1 MLINNRIISFIK
13 HLTTPFY
20 KYTLGI
26 DINHNSIN
34 IVELNLQK
42 EKPILTSFESKT
54 FSDKGEVNLANT
66 IENMISCCGVKSNI
80 AVIAI
85 DDSEIFTQ
93 KLVFPILNQ
102 RELKEAVKWEIDRY
116 VPYKKDT
123 YYYDFC
129 ILNENFNNKDMQVLI
144 AAVNKAIIDELIDH
158 MDKLNIKI
166 LAIEGKSFALARN
179 LSEPNCLMV
188 DINHNDSKIIV
199 FQEHIA
205 IMIRDSESSMDK
217 IISEINQTLEWC
229 KVQNQNIEINKIY
242 INGNLFIAEPV
253 VQFLRN
259 QMIHQIDFIDF
270 TKNIDI
276 TESFDAQYI
285 KESATELF
293 TAIGLAKRG
302 LEL

>member
-1 MLINNRIISFIK
+1 MLINNRIIAFIK
-13 HLTTPFY
+13 KLTTPFY
-20 KYTLGI
+20 KHALGI
-26 DINHNSIN
+26 EINHNSIN
-34 IVELNLQK
+34 IVELKLQK
-42 EKPILTSFESKT
+42 EKPILTSFESEI
-54 FSDKGEVNLANT
+54 FSNKGEVNLANT
-66 IENMISCCGVKSNI
+66 IENMISRCGVKSNI

-93 KLVFPILNQ
+93 KLVFPILKPK
-102 RELKEAVKWEIDRY
+102 ELKEAVKWEIDKY
-116 VPYKKDT
+116 IPYEKDT

-129 ILNENFNNKDMQVLI
+129 ILNDKFNSKDMHVLI
-144 AAVNKAIIDELIDH
+144 ATVKKTVIDEIIND

-217 IISEINQTLEWC
+217 IIFEVNQTLEWC

-253 VQFLRN
+253 VQFFRN
-259 QMIHQIDFIDF
+259 QIINPIEFIDF

-302 LEL
+302 LNL

>member
-13 HLTTPFY
+13 HFITPFY
-20 KYTLGI
+20 KHALGI
-26 DINHNSIN
+26 DINHSSIN

-54 FSDKGEVNLANT
+54 FSNKEEVSLANT
-66 IENMISCCGVKSNI
+66 IESMISRCGAKSNI

-85 DDSEIFTQ
+85 DDSDIFTQ
-93 KLVFPILNQ
+93 KLIFPILNQ

-116 VPYKKDT
+116 VPYKKDD

-129 ILNENFNNKDMQVLI
+129 VINENFNNKDMQVLI
-144 AAVNKAIIDELIDH
+144 AAVNKTIIDEIIEY

-166 LAIEGKSFALARN
+166 LAIEGKAFALARN

-188 DINHNDSKIIV
+188 DINHNVSKIIV

-205 IMIRDSESSMDK
+205 VMIRDSESSMDK
-217 IISEINQTLEWC
+217 IISEVNQTLEWC
-229 KVQNQNIEINKIY
+229 KVQNPNIEINKIY
-242 INGNLFIAEPV
+242 INGNIFIAGPV
-253 VQFLRN
+253 MQSLKN
-259 QMIHQIDFIDF
+259 QMTKPIELIDF
-270 TKNIDI
+270 TKTIDI
-276 TESFDAQYI
+276 TASFDVQYI

-302 LEL
+302 LDL